1 MFSKWWMCSSHRS
14 WFLTSLNPCNL
25 CPFKVSRVKVNLDLI
40 LGKCINVL
48 YLRYVTV
55 YVIFSNTVID
65 CITLLRRVFAEL
77 CEFCVLSGM
86 RSKDENWHCLLIAAC
101 HSYAYLR
108 ILHFQNYTQEIPIT
122 IPFDLIRNWLKLH
135 KLDRNIL
142 KQKHKNKQDQE
153 RKPCEVLDASS
164 RVIDR

>member
-1 MFSKWWMCSSHRS
+1 MCSSHRS
-14 WFLTSLNPCNL
+14 WFLTSLNPCYF

-40 LGKCINVL
+40 LGKWINVL

-55 YVIFSNTVID
+55 DVTVYNTVLD
-65 CITLLRRVFAEL
+65 CVTLLRRVFAEL

-108 ILHFQNYTQEIPIT
+108 ILHSQNYTQEIPFT

-142 KQKHKNKQDQE
+142 KHKNKQEYQE

-164 RVIDR
+164 RVIDP